1 MNTVVEIT
9 NLTKKYGSNKAL
21 NNISFSVN
29 KGEILGFL
37 GPNGAGKSTAMN
49 ILTGFLSSDSG
60 SAKVCG
66 FDILSDPKEV
76 KKRIGYLPEQ
86 PPIYLDMT
94 VMEYLIFICDLK
106 SVHENRAEHI
116 KKVMKT
122 VGVSNV
128 SGRLIK
134 NLSKGYKQRTG
145 LAGALIGDP
154 EVLILDEPTVGLDPR
169 QIIEIRNVIKDLGK
183 EKTIILS
190 THILQEVTAV
200 CDRVIIIN
208 RGQIVAE
215 DTLQNLSNNN
225 ISTEYTVR
233 LMTDEAKAKQVLA
246 SYNCLILGSKE
257 ENTVDV
263 IVKAEVDSRLA
274 LYHLLKENEI
284 PILMFKTNELTLE
297 DIFIS
302 ATSKAIAHTDDGE
315 SKKSK
320 NLLDDIKG
328 LFIKKGE
335 TSITETTGKLKKTTI
350 EKFKSEEI
358 QPEEAQ
364 IGTTKTEEGISE
376 NTQTEANHTA
386 LENNEEEEK

>member
-9 NLTKKYGSNKAL
+9 NLTKRYGSNKAL

-60 SAKVCG
+60 TAKVCG
-66 FDILSDPKEV
+66 FDILTDPKEV

-86 PPIYLDMT
+86 PPLYLDMT

-106 SVHENRAEHI
+106 GVNENRDEHI
-116 KKVMKT
+116 EKIMKT
-122 VGVSNV
+122 VGIDMV

-134 NLSKGYKQRTG
+134 NLSKGYKQRVG

-169 QIIEIRNVIKDLGK
+169 QIIDIRNVIKDLGK
-183 EKTIILS
+183 ERTIILS
-190 THILQEVTAV
+190 THILQEVSAV

-208 RGQIVAE
+208 KGQIVAE
-215 DTLQNLSNNN
+215 DTLENLSSHN
-225 ISTEYTVR
+225 ISTEYTLR
-233 LMTDEAKAKQVLA
+233 LFADKEQVTQALGN
-246 SYNCLILGSKE
+246 YECLFLGAKE

-263 IVKAEVDSRLA
+263 IVKAQVDSRLDI
-274 LYHLLKENEI
+274 YNVLKERNI
-284 PILMFKTNELTLE
+284 PILMFKTNDLTLE

-302 ATSKAIAHTDDGE
+302 ATNSLNIGADEKEYETP
-315 SKKSK
+315 KSFI
-320 NLLDDIKG
+320 DE
-328 LFIKKGE
+328 IKKFFVKE
-335 TSITETTGKLKKTTI
+335 KL
-350 EKFKSEEI
+350 
-358 QPEEAQ
+358 
-364 IGTTKTEEGISE
+364 
-376 NTQTEANHTA
+376 TQE
-386 LENNEEEEK
+386 ENNENEGEEE